1 MKSGAGSPFE
11 DDFDEDEEEDDG
23 AEEEPIASG
32 TDTESVA
39 TETVPESD
47 TTEDTTQTAD
57 SLPYKY
63 RRDGVQDGRSHANLF
78 LRDEAE
84 THVDEVVDAMEETFE
99 SETVYKIDVLE
110 AIILAAN
117 DPSRTVADELRKMGY
132 GMK

>member
-11 DDFDEDEEEDDG
+11 DDFDEEEDTEELDK
-23 AEEEPIASG
+23 AEVEPETDPIT
-32 TDTESVA
+32 TDTE
-39 TETVPESD
+39 TESD
-47 TTEDTTQTAD
+47 TPSEANHSSN

-78 LRDEAE
+78 LREEAE
-84 THVDEVVDAMEETFE
+84 AHVGDVVDAMEETFE

-110 AIILAAN
+110 AIVLAAN
-117 DPSRTVADELRKMGY
+117 DSSRTVADELRKMGY

>member
-11 DDFDEDEEEDDG
+11 DDFDDEGD
-23 AEEEPIASG
+23 AEEHDQAEVEPESESIA
-32 TDTESVA
+32 TDTEKN
-39 TETVPESD
+39 D
-47 TTEDTTQTAD
+47 TSSEPSQPSD

-78 LRDEAE
+78 LREEAE
-84 THVDEVVDAMEETFE
+84 AHVEAVVDAMEETFE

-110 AIILAAN
+110 AIILAGN
-117 DPSRTVADELRKMGY
+117 DPSRTVANELRKMGY

>member
-11 DDFDEDEEEDDG
+11 DDFDEEVDDG
-23 AEEEPIASG
+23 EAEPVEVE
-32 TDTESVA
+32 TETESDA
-39 TETVPESD
+39 TESETADDSSQ
-47 TTEDTTQTAD
+47 TTD

-63 RRDGVQDGRSHANLF
+63 RRDGIQDGRSHANLF

-84 THVDEVVDAMEETFE
+84 THVDEIVDAMEETFE

-110 AIILAAN
+110 AIILAGN